1 MRFLKRIKIFQC
13 ILAFS
18 LDDRY
23 VEVLQLQIIA
33 DRPFNLR
40 EASFINK
47 NMIVTVGFRSL
58 SVGCGILSVGCR
70 IFTARRIEIEM
81 NVFFTSINIPTVND
95 PCAITCI

>member
-33 DRPFNLR
+33 DTRIDGQKRKYGKERGRKKDELTNIL
-40 EASFINK
+40 K
-47 NMIVTVGFRSL
+47 KTV
-58 SVGCGILSVGCR
+58 GILSK
-70 IFTARRIEIEM
+70 
-81 NVFFTSINIPTVND
+81 P
-95 PCAITCI
+95 

>member
-23 VEVLQLQIIA
+23 VEALQLQIIA

-47 NMIVTVGFRSL
+47 HIIVTVGGQKPL
-58 SVGCGILSVGCR
+58 CR
-70 IFTARRIEIEM
+70 LQNLHGWTHK
-81 NVFFTSINIPTVND
+81 N
-95 PCAITCI
+95 